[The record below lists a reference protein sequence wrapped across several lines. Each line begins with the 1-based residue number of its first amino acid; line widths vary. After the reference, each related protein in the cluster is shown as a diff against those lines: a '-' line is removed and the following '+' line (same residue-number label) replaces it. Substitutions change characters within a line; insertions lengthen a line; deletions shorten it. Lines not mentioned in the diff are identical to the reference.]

1 MSYEQIMGLG
11 SAEGGAKSVNVPV
24 LNKGSRAE
32 FLAFMQTSEVNDSI
46 KQLIANGKL
55 KLADGQYYATKLVSG
70 KTVKMFEPQDSKEV
84 GLGNID
90 RARLPKNTVFLCTGM
105 QILAAH
111 TYGEFDNAGALI
123 YGADEEFKAKQ
134 AKFYPIDKGW
144 PTAAQIGVDTDGN
157 VASFFEGETASATTL
172 GALMYGDDFQPFSG
186 LETGELTL
194 RANRTDLITDFPLSA
209 FKEDKNSVYPPGFVK
224 FDNPRLIQDDTEIEL
239 DIELGEDVL
248 GDYPPDEAVW
258 LKIVMHGT
266 HTIPA

>member
-11 SAEGGAKSVNVPV
+11 NAEEGAKAVNVPV

-32 FLAFMQTSEVNDSI
+32 FLAFMQTSEVNETI
-46 KQLIANGKL
+46 KDLIAAGKI
-55 KLADGQYYATKLVSG
+55 KLADGQYYSTKMVTG
-70 KTVKMFEPQDSKEV
+70 KTTRMYEPQDSKEV

-105 QILAAH
+105 QMLAAH
-111 TYGEFDNAGALI
+111 TFGEFDGGGALI
-123 YGADEEFKAKQ
+123 YGADEFFKAKQ
-134 AKFYPIDKGW
+134 AKFHPIDKGW
-144 PTAAQIGVDTDGN
+144 PTAAQIGVDTGGF
-157 VASFFEGETASATTL
+157 VASFFEGETASATNL
-172 GALMYGDDFQPFSG
+172 GALMHGDDFQPFSG

-194 RANRTDLITDFPLSA
+194 RANRQDLITDFPLSA

-239 DIELGEDVL
+239 DIELGEEVL

-258 LKIVMHGT
+258 LRVIMHGT